1 MTLEELQ
8 AKVLELTDKVNDL
21 STERD
26 KLSQDNEDLKKRNDE
41 LGTINQSYF
50 NRLIAEERNSDEDTK
65 DETDESDNVLTC
77 EEFAKSMIE
86 KNIF

>member
-50 NRLIAEERNSDEDTK
+50 NRLIAQESSDENIN
-65 DETDESDNVLTC
+65 DETDESDNVLSC
-77 EEFAKSMIE
+77 EEYAKSMIDN
-86 KNIF
+86 KII

>member
-8 AKVLELTDKVNDL
+8 QQVLYLTDKVNDL

-26 KLSQDNEDLKKRNDE
+26 KLSQDNEELKKRNDE

-50 NRLIAEERNSDEDTK
+50 NRLIAQEKNDEDTTTE
-65 DETDESDNVLTC
+65 DEAENVPTC
-77 EEFAKSMIE
+77 EEFALSLIE
-86 KNIF
+86 KGF